1 MMAMRGR
8 GLALAMTSASFFATA
23 LVVPS
28 PSATGSNCQ
37 TFHGR
42 GHLTGFA
49 GGLDAGSLFYSAE
62 EGSTATAT
70 VSVTAGDCQGGSFRV
85 SYVTEDGRAKVGED
99 YTATTGQTGPL
110 CQDLHPQFCDGTPA
124 EEQVVVSTVE
134 DDPSQTESAV
144 ESFVFRLTSG
154 TAGLLNPSTAP
165 IHVIDDDGATRAS
178 LEPTVDGT
186 AAVAYSRSESFSR
199 ILIPVF
205 LAGPSA
211 SGSVGFT
218 VTSDPQSP
226 ATSGEDFQVVQN
238 PVVITGHLG
247 FIQIEIVN
255 DKLAESSEAVVI
267 TLTGAVDGP
276 ASTTFTI
283 LDNEENEPPRSRLH
297 HPRHKWKYKK
307 SDYRIREVH
316 VFTSDTGGS
325 GVTAAQFALR
335 RNRKNGDCQWLT
347 KEGWQKKECT
357 NRQWLET
364 RYDQAGLLWYY
375 RLKQLK
381 SSVGKARIKDYTA
394 FSRAIDGAGNVE
406 KEFNQKR
413 NDNTFEVKRRRKR

>member
-1 MMAMRGR
+1 MKAMRGR
-8 GLALAMTSASFFATA
+8 GLALAMMSACLLATA

-28 PSATGSNCQ
+28 GSAAGSSCQ

-49 GGLDAGSLFYSAE
+49 GGFDAGSLFYAAE

-70 VSVTAGDCQGGSFRV
+70 ISVTAGDCQGGSFRV
-85 SYVTEDGRAKVGED
+85 NYVTEDGRAKAGED
-99 YTATTGQTGPL
+99 YSATSGQTGPL
-110 CQDLHPQFCDGTPA
+110 CQDLHPQFCDGTPPQ
-124 EEQVVVSTVE
+124 EQVPVSTVE
-134 DDPSQTESAV
+134 GDSSQTESAV
-144 ESFVFRLTSG
+144 ESLLFRLTSG

-178 LEPTVDGT
+178 LEPSVDGT

-218 VTSDPQSP
+218 VTPDPQSP
-226 ATSGEDFQVVQN
+226 ATPGEDFHVVQN
-238 PVVITGHLG
+238 PVAITGHVG

-283 LDNEENEPPRSRLH
+283 LDNEESEPPTSRLH
-297 HPRHKWKYKK
+297 HPRHKWRYKK

-316 VFTSDTGGS
+316 VFATDTGGA

-335 RNRKNGDCQWLT
+335 RNKKNGDCSWLT

-357 NRQWLET
+357 NRQWLAT
-364 RYDQAGLLWYY
+364 TYDQAGQLWYY

-381 SSVGKARIKDYTA
+381 SSVGTKIKDYTA

-406 KEFNQKR
+406 KEFNEKR
-413 NDNTFEVKRRRKR
+413 NNNTFEVKRSRRR